1 MGTTGKHCDSKM
13 RWAKCLLL
21 VASVAT
27 ALPTD
32 DRETKAFSLFS
43 VVSFP
48 NEPCNT
54 LTANVKGICVT
65 KEECGDRSGKASG
78 NCASGFGVCC
88 FTSVDGTTATIT
100 NTMTWIQ
107 NPGFPSP
114 VTSGA
119 SRTSKTF
126 TYPIQALASTAAIRL
141 DFQTGVF
148 EQPTS
153 STGKCDGDTVAIAQA
168 SGTITLCGVLT
179 GQHVYLENSGTANM
193 ANSLTITIS
202 SNTFSRTWRILVTIL
217 EVGDSSIEGKPSGCL
232 QWFTGETGRI
242 TSFNHV
248 NSANTQGRN
257 IGGLSYAICIKPLSG
272 CVDFRESGGTT
283 GSFSLD
289 ATAVATSAAAVG
301 TCTNTALIIPNIDV
315 QRPNYCGT
323 TLANT
328 NSQTTASIVR
338 STGHSITFFSTST
351 GQAATSSFDLM
362 YQQVDC

>member
-1 MGTTGKHCDSKM
+1 
-13 RWAKCLLL
+13 
-21 VASVAT
+21 
-27 ALPTD
+27 
-32 DRETKAFSLFS
+32 
-43 VVSFP
+43 
-48 NEPCNT
+48 
-54 LTANVKGICVT
+54 VKGICVT

-100 NTMTWIQ
+100 NSMTWIQ

-148 EQPTS
+148 EQPTTA
-153 STGKCDGDTVAIAQA
+153 TGACSNDKVDLAQA
-168 SGTITLCGVLT
+168 SGTISLCGVLT

-217 EVGDSSIEGKPSGCL
+217 EAGDPSIEGKPSGCL

-242 TSFNHV
+242 QSFNHV

-257 IGGLSYAICIKPLSG
+257 IGGISYAMCIKPLSG
-272 CVDFRESGGTT
+272 CVDFRESGATT
-283 GSFSLD
+283 GSFRLD
-289 ATAVATSAAAVG
+289 GSASSTQSAVG
-301 TCTNTALIIPNIDV
+301 TCTNTALIIPNINV
-315 QRPNYCGT
+315 AQPNYCGAK
-323 TLANT
+323 LAST
-328 NSQTTASIVR
+328 ASQTQGSIVR
-338 STGHSITFFSTST
+338 STGHSITFFAASTN
-351 GQAATSSFDLM
+351 QAAASSFDLL
-362 YQQVDC
+362 YSQVEC